1 MGPQW
6 YFSCEE
12 LASYMKLAVRK
23 AWDTREIGMK
33 VEAFAIA
40 GCDALSKYF
49 NGNHSFLCSN
59 APKICAARL
68 KRRPIF

>member
-40 GCDALSKYF
+40 GCDALSMYF
-49 NGNHSFLCSN
+49 NGN
-59 APKICAARL
+59 
-68 KRRPIF
+68 PISSVLTLQRFVQQL

>member
-12 LASYMKLAVRK
+12 LANYMKLAVRK

-40 GCDALSKYF
+40 GCDAISMYF
-49 NGNHSFLCSN
+49 NGKHSLLCSN
-59 APKICAARL
+59 ASKICAAAL
-68 KRRPIF
+68 KIRPIF